1 MSPYDVLLN
10 GSRARSRF
18 SKAVINLQINLHT
31 YAHVG
36 MNNKSDPGDPLTCN
50 MTDNQIRETPPEK
63 VPEQQGSNYQVIAGK
78 YRPLNFSN
86 LIGQELM
93 VRTLT
98 KLLRPNF
105 F

>member
-1 MSPYDVLLN
+1 MKFKLVLKWSNHILAE
-10 GSRARSRF
+10 GEFFKTAGLRV
-18 SKAVINLQINLHT
+18 VIR
-31 YAHVG
+31 
-36 MNNKSDPGDPLTCN
+36 MDPKN